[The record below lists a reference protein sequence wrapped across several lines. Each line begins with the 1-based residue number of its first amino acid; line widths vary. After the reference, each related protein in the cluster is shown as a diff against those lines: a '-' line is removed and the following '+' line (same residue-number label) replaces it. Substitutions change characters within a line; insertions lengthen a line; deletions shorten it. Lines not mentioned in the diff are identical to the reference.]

1 MAPPSQQQNPFNL
14 PHAAKCACLCCSIP
28 YPPAILT
35 DWRKPPF
42 FPAFMKFY
50 LAMCVNMLM
59 RCLQAWRIAHP
70 PMRGTN
76 WLGTRPLVHVGFL
89 KSWLA
94 GGLKYKVVSHILE
107 AVQQCK
113 QESESDQPVK
123 IFVTGKHCVCSMAY
137 LGEHRLAVVTT

>member
-1 MAPPSQQQNPFNL
+1 
-14 PHAAKCACLCCSIP
+14 
-28 YPPAILT
+28 
-35 DWRKPPF
+35 
-42 FPAFMKFY
+42 
-50 LAMCVNMLM
+50 
-59 RCLQAWRIAHP
+59 
-70 PMRGTN
+70 MRGTN

-123 IFVTGKHCVCSMAY
+123 IFVTGKHCVCSMTY
-137 LGEHRLAVVTT
+137 LGEHRLAVVTTWGAACIWLHGWDGFHHLVQADALDLKSMINDENFETMMRNLNQW